1 MRPAGPPPK
10 PAAMTKRLF
19 RPAARRQGQKPAP
32 APGLAARRRACE
44 LVEAVLLKRR
54 PLDDVLDEPTD
65 LDASDRALVRK
76 IAATTLRRL
85 GTIDR
90 LLEERL
96 AKGLP
101 DGLPRLRTVLRTG
114 ACQVLFLDLADYA
127 AVDIAVRLV
136 EADRKARGFAGLT
149 NAVLRGLAR
158 DRELI
163 LGHLDPLDDLPAWL
177 RARWIA
183 TYGEAQTRAIAAI
196 QAVEPPLDL
205 TVKADP
211 QGWAHRLGGLA
222 MPTGSVRLAGAG
234 QVTALDGFGEGAWWV
249 QDAAAALPARLL
261 GEVAG
266 RMVADLCAA
275 PGGKT
280 AQLAAAGARVTAVDR
295 SARRLERLTANMERL
310 GLTVTVATADALD
323 LTGTFDAVLLD
334 APCSATGTVRGHPD
348 VMHLKTMAD
357 VEGLARMQ
365 ARLLDRLGA
374 LLAPGGKAV
383 YCTCSL
389 EPEEGERQIADLLAR
404 DGRMALDP
412 IRPDEFAGLAP
423 FVTPEGFMRTLPSA
437 WSHAEPTLAGLDG
450 FFAARLV
457 RKPD

>member
-1 MRPAGPPPK
+1 MTKRPFRPAG
-10 PAAMTKRLF
+10 R
-19 RPAARRQGQKPAP
+19 RPSPRQAP

-44 LVEAVLLKRR
+44 LVEAVLLRR
-54 PLDDVLDEPTD
+54 RALDEVLDEPTD
-65 LDASDRALVRK
+65 LDAADRALVRK

-90 LLEERL
+90 LLDSRL

-136 EADRKARGFAGLT
+136 EADRKAKGFAGLT

-163 LGHLDPLDDLPAWL
+163 LGQLDPLDDLPPWL

-183 TYGEAQTRAIAAI
+183 AYGEAETRAIAAI

-205 TVKADP
+205 TVKTDAE
-211 QGWAHRLGGLA
+211 GWARRLGGA
-222 MPTGSVRLAGAG
+222 TTPTGSVRLVDAG
-234 QVTALDGFGEGAWWV
+234 QVTALEGFGEGAWWV

-261 GEVAG
+261 GDVAG
-266 RMVADLCAA
+266 RRVADLCAA

-280 AQLAAAGARVTAVDR
+280 AQLAAAGAAVTAVDR
-295 SARRLERLTANMERL
+295 SARRLERLAANMDRL
-310 GLTVTVATADALD
+310 GLAVAVETTDALA

-348 VMHLKTMAD
+348 VMHLKSVDD

-365 ARLLDRLGA
+365 ARLLDRLGD
-374 LLAPGGKAV
+374 LLVPGGKAV

-389 EPEEGERQIADLLAR
+389 EPEEGERQIAGLLDR
-404 DGRMALDP
+404 DGRMAVDP

-423 FVTPEGFMRTLPSA
+423 FVTAGGFLRTLPSA
-437 WSHAEPTLAGLDG
+437 WSHAEPARAGLDG
-450 FFAARLV
+450 FFAARLI
-457 RKPD
+457 RRPD